1 MKPPSVSHTEEKEFT
16 EFTRARILDKVG
28 FTQPVEAFSI
38 LIPKDWNFDGGII
51 WNPPG
56 SLCAGINKG
65 MKAVSPD
72 GKFIFEMFP
81 DYLWSFNSDP
91 MAGQFNQGGSQY
103 CSYGEP
109 MNAEAFFR
117 NFFAPKE
124 LGNPE
129 VVHIKENTEG
139 VNSLKESYEKMR
151 QELMSYGSGQV
162 NYYPSGIHAR
172 VKWQNSSEA
181 IVICGVTIIENIV
194 PNVYNGTYNKIYTSA
209 ATERIV
215 LMFPDGEYD
224 KAANLISV
232 MMGSIR
238 TNTAWKSAVDNY
250 WLGVRQ
256 KNNTVHIGQI
266 RLIDDQTRKMKENMN
281 KKRSQDIADMGK
293 SIIKKGEQNLADMDA
308 NMRSWEASQQSNDRI
323 HTNFVKAIREVETY
337 RDESGVVELSSGY
350 NHAWSKG
357 DGSNFIMSNDP
368 NFDPSKVFQ
377 DQSWTE
383 MRIVK

>member
-1 MKPPSVSHTEEKEFT
+1 MKKPSVSHTEGKDYT
-16 EFTRARILDKVG
+16 EFTRARIMDKVG
-28 FTQPVEAFSI
+28 FTPPVEAFSI
-38 LIPKDWNFDGGII
+38 LIPKDWNFDGDII

-56 SLCAGINKG
+56 SPCAGNNTR

-72 GKFIFEMFP
+72 GKFIYEMFP
-81 DYLWSFNSDP
+81 NYMWSFNPDP
-91 MAGQFNQGGSQY
+91 MAGQFNQASSPY

-117 NFFAPKE
+117 NFFAPNE

-129 VVHIKENTEG
+129 VMNVSENTEG

-151 QELMSYGSGQV
+151 QEMMSYGSSQI

-172 VKWQNSSEA
+172 VKWQNGSEA
-181 IVICGVTIIENIV
+181 IVICGVTTAENIV
-194 PNVYNGTYNKIYTSA
+194 PNVYNGTYNKLYTSV
-209 ATERIV
+209 ATERTV
-215 LMFPDGEYD
+215 LMYPNGEYD
-224 KAANLISV
+224 NAANLVSV
-232 MMGSIR
+232 MMSSIR
-238 TNTAWKSAVDNY
+238 TNTAWKNAVDNF
-250 WLGVRQ
+250 WLGIRQ
-256 KNNTVHIGQI
+256 KKNVEHIGRI
-266 RLIDDQTRKMKENMN
+266 AIIDEQTRKIKENMN
-281 KKRSQDIADMGK
+281 KKRSQDIAEMGK
-293 SIIKKGEQNLADMDA
+293 NIIKKGEQNLADMDA
-308 NMRSWEASQQSNDRI
+308 NMRSWEATQQSNDQI
-323 HTNFVKAIREVETY
+323 HTSFVKAIREVETY

-350 NHAWSKG
+350 NHAWSRG